1 MARGEKAGYYEIV
14 LEQRHLLGV
23 FFAVVLL
30 CAVFFTLGF
39 VLGRDRAHASLAA
52 KTSASPDKAEQ
63 KAGQAA
69 APGDL
74 TFYDRVEGKQPKETL
89 PPKPKP
95 KATSLATKTATTLR
109 KPATKPPAAP
119 TKPIYLQVGAFAEEV
134 QARSL
139 GQRLLK
145 LGFPVVIQAPSKD
158 RLHRVRVGPFESAE
172 LADAAQKR
180 LEAQGFRQILRR

>member
-1 MARGEKAGYYEIV
+1 MARGEKAGHYEIV

-39 VLGRDRAHASLAA
+39 VLGRDRAQASLAA
-52 KTSASPDKAEQ
+52 KTSAPPTKAEQ
-63 KAGQAA
+63 KSGQAS
-69 APGDL
+69 APSDL

-95 KATSLATKTATTLR
+95 KAASPATKTAATLR
-109 KPATKPPAAP
+109 KPATKPAAASV
-119 TKPIYLQVGAFAEEV
+119 KPIYLQVGAFAEEV

-139 GQRLLK
+139 AQRLLK
-145 LGFPVVIQAPSKD
+145 LDFPVVIQPSSKD
-158 RLHRVRVGPFESAE
+158 RLHRVRVGPFASAK

>member
-1 MARGEKAGYYEIV
+1 MARGEKAGHYEIV

-39 VLGRDRAHASLAA
+39 VLGRDRAHASLVA
-52 KTSASPDKAEQ
+52 KTSAPPTQAEQ
-63 KAGQAA
+63 KSGQAS
-69 APGDL
+69 APSDL
-74 TFYDRVEGKQPKETL
+74 TFYDRVAGKQPKETL

-95 KATSLATKTATTLR
+95 KAASPTTKTASTLR
-109 KPATKPPAAP
+109 KPAAKPPAAP
-119 TKPIYLQVGAFAEEV
+119 VKPIYLQVGAFAEEV

-139 GQRLLK
+139 AQRLLK
-145 LGFPVVIQAPSKD
+145 LDFPVVIQPSSKD
-158 RLHRVRVGPFESAE
+158 RLHRVRVGPFASAE